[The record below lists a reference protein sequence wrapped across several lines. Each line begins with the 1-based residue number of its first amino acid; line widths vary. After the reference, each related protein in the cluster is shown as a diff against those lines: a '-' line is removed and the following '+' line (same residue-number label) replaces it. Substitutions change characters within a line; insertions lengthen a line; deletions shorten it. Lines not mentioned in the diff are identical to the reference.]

1 MCVTHQNTPSICY
14 GAWVCLDTHQNTL
27 SVYFCVWAC
36 VRAYTSTK
44 YFQCI
49 FVCGHLYVK
58 LCALRFEGL
67 GFRVEGLV
75 EEGLVG
81 GLVEGLVGGL
91 VEGLVEVLVEG
102 FRVYLRV

>member
-1 MCVTHQNTPSICY
+1 
-14 GAWVCLDTHQNTL
+14 
-27 SVYFCVWAC
+27 
-36 VRAYTSTK
+36 
-44 YFQCI
+44 
-49 FVCGHLYVK
+49 LYVK